1 MTNTANSNS
10 STSSIIYYRI
20 AETFQ
25 VDAPS
30 ELTVEPYSLDKTH
43 PAIPK
48 LNKDY
53 VFRKEE
59 LRDVLAY
66 LSHPEGDGMY
76 ITGPTGSGKTS
87 LVCQV
92 AARLN
97 WPVQQVNAHGRLELS
112 DLIGHLS
119 LVNGNMVFVE
129 GALTKAVRHGH
140 ILIINEMDLAEPS
153 ELAGLNDLLE
163 GAPLMIAQKDGE
175 LIYPHP
181 KFRFIATGNSAGSG
195 DTSGLYQGVMQ
206 QNLAF
211 MDRFRMLE
219 VNYPDATIE
228 IQLLEKVAPA
238 LPELFRTNMVKIA
251 NDIRRLF
258 MGSSN
263 ASAELSITLS
273 TRTLIRWAK
282 LTLAFKGA
290 PNALEYALTRA
301 LTARAEPEQREAIH
315 RIAADTFGEIWT
327 QSK

>member
-1 MTNTANSNS
+1 MANTNQSN
-10 STSSIIYYRI
+10 TTKFKI
-20 AETFQ
+20 AETFN
-25 VDAPS
+25 VEAPP
-30 ELTVEPYSLDKTH
+30 ELLVEAFATDNTD

-48 LNKDY
+48 LDKDY
-53 VFRKEE
+53 IFRKEE

-66 LSHPEGDGMY
+66 LSHPDGDGMY

-87 LVCQV
+87 LICQV

-112 DLIGHLS
+112 DLIGYLS
-119 LVNGNMVFVE
+119 LINGNMVFVE
-129 GALTKAVRHGH
+129 GALTKAVRNGH

-163 GAPLMIAQKDGE
+163 GAPLMLSQKDGE
-175 LIYPHP
+175 IIYPHP

-219 VNYPDATIE
+219 VNYPDPNIE
-228 IQLLEKVAPA
+228 IDILAKIAPE
-238 LPELFRTNMVKIA
+238 LPELFRSNMVKIA

-258 MGSSN
+258 IGSHN

-282 LTLAFKGA
+282 LTIAFKGA
-290 PNALEYALTRA
+290 PNALEYALTRS
-301 LTARAEPEQREAIH
+301 LTARAVPEQREAIH
-315 RIAADTFGEIWT
+315 RIAADTFGEVWT
-327 QSK
+327 NSPS

>member
-1 MTNTANSNS
+1 MSETDQSNTLK
-10 STSSIIYYRI
+10 YKI
-20 AETFQ
+20 AETFN
-25 VDAPS
+25 VEAP
-30 ELTVEPYSLDKTH
+30 EQLYVEAFSNDKTST
-43 PAIPK
+43 AIPK
-48 LNKDY
+48 LDNDY

-87 LVCQV
+87 LICQV

-112 DLIGHLS
+112 DLIGFLS

-163 GAPLMIAQKDGE
+163 GAPLILTQNGGE
-175 LIYPHP
+175 IIYPHP
-181 KFRFIATGNSAGSG
+181 KFRFIATGNSSGSG

-219 VNYPDATIE
+219 VNYPDASIE
-228 IQLLEKVAPA
+228 IDILSKVAPD
-238 LPELFRTNMVKIA
+238 LPEAFRVNMVKIA

-258 MGSSN
+258 IGSHNS
-263 ASAELSITLS
+263 SAELSITLS

-290 PNALEYALTRA
+290 PNALEYALTRS
-301 LTARAEPEQREAIH
+301 LTARALPEQREAIH
-315 RIAADTFGEIWT
+315 RIAADTFGEIWKNT
-327 QSK
+327 SKQP